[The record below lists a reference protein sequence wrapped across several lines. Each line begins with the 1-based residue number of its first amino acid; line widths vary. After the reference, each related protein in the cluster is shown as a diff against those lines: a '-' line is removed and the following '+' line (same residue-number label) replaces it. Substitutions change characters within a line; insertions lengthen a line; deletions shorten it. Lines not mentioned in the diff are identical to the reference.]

1 MLPSEEGIPVTRD
14 DFQIRF
20 FDRPDGLVCRILYHG
35 LLVAMAGGRT
45 EDMLRLRNRMAA
57 KAEKCIMDI
66 LSGQNRASLAVI
78 QRLGVN

>member
-1 MLPSEEGIPVTRD
+1 MTRD

-35 LLVAMAGGRT
+35 HLVAMAGGRT
-45 EDMLRLRNRMAA
+45 EDMLRLRLRNRMAA